1 MAAIKNK
8 VCANCD
14 TPAISQ
20 LKRVCRKCHG
30 NIWREMT
37 AEEIAHRDAQAW
49 RIQQTFNSLVESP
62 PEPVRPWGQ
71 YTTTITVE
79 RKTLSDGSHVFDVRL
94 SEPSFAA
101 ITEEDAFELA
111 ENLARAIE
119 ARTNELVRIVEEE
132 VAA

>member
-1 MAAIKNK
+1 MAAPQENPEMSKLYVNGEL
-8 VCANCD
+8 VV
-14 TPAISQ
+14 PG
-20 LKRVCRKCHG
+20 KRYVLGAPSRSP
-30 NIWREMT
+30 
-37 AEEIAHRDAQAW
+37 
-49 RIQQTFNSLVESP
+49 SLLDHAMADLSRP
-62 PEPVRPWGQ
+62 QPKEPRPTRGQ